1 MTEPATTGTP
11 TGNTPDTPASGGAG
25 PGGAGHPWP
34 HVFDPGTDPGAPVL
48 VLLHGTGGTEHDL
61 IPLAGALAPG
71 AGILSARGPVREH
84 GLNRWFRRLSEGIF
98 DTQDVITRAGELAGF
113 LTWARNHYGLAGRD
127 LTAVGFSNGAN
138 IALATAL
145 LHPGV
150 LSRAAAFSG
159 MYPLDGRTLDTDLT
173 GTSIALFN
181 GAADPMAPQD
191 SVERL
196 AAVLTSRGATLQRTT
211 HPGGHGINPDDISRA
226 ALWIAGRRP

>member
-11 TGNTPDTPASGGAG
+11 TGT